1 MADST
6 QVAVSSK
13 FAIDNKGIEN
23 LSIQLK
29 DKQKKGLKF
38 PPGYSVENALN
49 SAYLMLKQATDKND
63 KPLLEVCTSESVV
76 NSLMSMATQGLNP
89 IKKQCYFIAMGNKC
103 TLMPSYFGTLS
114 MVKRV
119 ANVVRE
125 PIANVIYKGDVFEY
139 EFDVETGEKRIT
151 KHEQK
156 LEDIN
161 VNNIVG
167 AYAIIKTD
175 KQTVIEVM
183 NVNQIK
189 ASWEMGAAKGG
200 FKAHTR
206 FGDEMAKKTV
216 LNRACKQ
223 LINSSDDS
231 SLMSDEVIE
240 EFNKLDDPAN
250 YIDSTGVEVREE
262 VVKEIEEKANS
273 EVFETEQGELPKA
286 VEMDF

>member
-6 QVAVSSK
+6 QVAISSK

-63 KPLLEVCTSESVV
+63 KALLEVCTSESVV

-167 AYAIIKTD
+167 AYTIIKTD

-200 FKAHTR
+200 SKAHTR

-216 LNRACKQ
+216 LNRA
-223 LINSSDDS
+223 
-231 SLMSDEVIE
+231 
-240 EFNKLDDPAN
+240 
-250 YIDSTGVEVREE
+250 
-262 VVKEIEEKANS
+262 
-273 EVFETEQGELPKA
+273 
-286 VEMDF
+286 